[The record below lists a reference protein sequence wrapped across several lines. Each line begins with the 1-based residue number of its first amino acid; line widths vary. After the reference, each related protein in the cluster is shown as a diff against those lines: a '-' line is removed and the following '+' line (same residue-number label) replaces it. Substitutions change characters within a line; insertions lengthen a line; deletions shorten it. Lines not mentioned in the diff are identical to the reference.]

1 MLGKKNLEEGISH
14 SALISH
20 FPWMGDE
27 WIAPASS
34 FLNGFTGLLCA
45 FFSNNTTISDNYYG
59 GCFRWTSGCGGTGKL
74 SHASLVSAFS
84 QFSTMDSAQPLSHC
98 VFPQQLFWNQTLY
111 DYMYKK
117 KILLCVWLTSL
128 LKIMWFNSQFAKKNP
143 LYLSSW
149 IISILILI
157 PPQHWL
163 LHPPPRP
170 SVSLSVS
177 GSDVTPNYS
186 DSSPSNITMSLWCSC
201 RGTGNQEPE
210 CDAFHRDFTHNT
222 CLSESSV
229 CLIPQYLWWPNLVT
243 KPWRWKERRQSVQ
256 GVTMSVLS

>member
-1 MLGKKNLEEGISH
+1 MGSQGSFVSVIFCPTMPPFHTILMVDALDGHVGVEELGSWSMH
-14 SALISH
+14 HWSQPAPSSA
-20 FPWMGDE
+20 PWTVTV
-27 WIAPASS
+27 
-34 FLNGFTGLLCA
+34 FL
-45 FFSNNTTISDNYYG
+45 
-59 GCFRWTSGCGGTGKL
+59 
-74 SHASLVSAFS
+74 
-84 QFSTMDSAQPLSHC
+84 
-98 VFPQQLFWNQTLY
+98 PQQLFWNQTLY
-111 DYMYKK
+111 DYMLQ
-117 KILLCVWLTSL
+117 ISLLCVTHFHAENHV
-128 LKIMWFNSQFAKKNP
+128 IQFAICKNP

-163 LHPPPRP
+163 LHPPSCP

-229 CLIPQYLWWPNLVT
+229 CLIPQCLWWPNLVT
-243 KPWRWKERRQSVQ
+243 KPWRLKKRRWSFQ
-256 GVTMSVLS
+256 GGACQWFLRIRLKWSSSKAAINNNL